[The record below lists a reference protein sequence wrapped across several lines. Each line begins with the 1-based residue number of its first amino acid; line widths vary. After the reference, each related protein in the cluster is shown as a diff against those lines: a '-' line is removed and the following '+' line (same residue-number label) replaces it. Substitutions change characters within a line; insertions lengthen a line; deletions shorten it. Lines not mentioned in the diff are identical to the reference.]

1 MSWTIDWG
9 VVARRDLL
17 ELPRSVAERLDAA
30 VIRFAQTDRG
40 PVTRLYSHDPRR
52 LQLVVTG
59 AIAYMHADERSG
71 VLHIGRVFRR
81 AR

>member
-30 VIRFAQTDRG
+30 VIRY
-40 PVTRLYSHDPRR
+40 PHDPRR
-52 LQLVVTG
+52 VQLVVTG